1 LNKVNRV
8 IGAEIETLQR
18 ETFGYFEHEVNS
30 ANGLVSD
37 KTSQTSPAS
46 IAATGFALAA
56 YPVGVERGFIPRAAA
71 VERTLRTLRF
81 FSTSPQG
88 PEPDAT
94 GYQGLYYHFLDMK
107 TGRRAWRCELSTVD
121 SAFLLAGMLT
131 SAAYFDAGSDE
142 EGEIRAL
149 ADALYRRA
157 NWHWAQN
164 NGVTLTHGWNPESGF
179 LPYRWEG
186 YDEGL
191 LLYML
196 ALGSP
201 TYPLVGDGY
210 AAWCST
216 YQWKKQYDYEYLYAG
231 SFFTHQLSHIWIDF
245 RNMQDG
251 FMRDKGIDY
260 FENTRRA
267 THIQRQYAMENPLK
281 FNGYGHL
288 CWGIT
293 ASDGPGPD
301 TIKINGV
308 ERQFFN
314 YIARGVPFG
323 PDDGTIAPWAVV
335 AALPFAPDI
344 VLPSIEYFIRELKL
358 KANNPYGFK
367 ATFNATYPVKPGNP
381 SGWVSP
387 WHYGLNQGPI
397 VLMIENYRSELLW
410 RLVRQ
415 SPYIVHGLGRAGFR
429 GGWLQEL
436 APAFR
441 S

>member
-1 LNKVNRV
+1 MNEVKRDV
-8 IGAEIETLQR
+8 GEEIETLQR
-18 ETFGYFEHEVNS
+18 ESFSYFEHEVNV
-30 ANGLVSD
+30 ANGLVRD

-56 YPVGVERGFIPRAAA
+56 YPVGVQRGFISRAAA
-71 VERTLRTLRF
+71 VARTLTTLRF
-81 FSTSPQG
+81 FWNSPQG
-88 PEPDAT
+88 PQLDAT
-94 GYQGLYYHFLDMK
+94 GYQGFYYHFLDMQ
-107 TGRRAWRCELSTVD
+107 TGRRAWQCELSTVD

-131 SAAYFDAGSDE
+131 AAAYFDAGTDDE
-142 EGEIRAL
+142 AEIRSV

-164 NGVTLTHGWNPESGF
+164 NGLTLTHGWNPESGF
-179 LPYRWEG
+179 LRYRWEG

-191 LLYML
+191 LLYVI

-201 TYPLVGDGY
+201 TYPLAGEGF

-216 YQWKKQYDYEYLYAG
+216 YQWKSQYGYDYLYAG

-245 RNMQDG
+245 RKIQDTY
-251 FMRDKGIDY
+251 MRDKGIDY

-267 THIQRQYAMENPLK
+267 THIQRQYAINNPLK
-281 FNGYGHL
+281 FNGYGAS

-301 TIKINGV
+301 NIKIDGV
-308 ERQFFN
+308 ERLFFN

-335 AALPFAPDI
+335 ASLPFASDI
-344 VLPSIEYFIRELKL
+344 VLPSIEYFIHDLKL

-367 ATFNATYPVKPGNP
+367 ATFNATYPAKSGNP

-387 WHYGLNQGPI
+387 WHYGLNQGPV

-410 RLVRQ
+410 RLTRQ
-415 SPYIVHGLGRAGFR
+415 CPYIVSGLRRAGFS
-429 GGWLQEL
+429 GGWL
-436 APAFR
+436 

>member
-1 LNKVNRV
+1 
-8 IGAEIETLQR
+8 
-18 ETFGYFEHEVNS
+18 
-30 ANGLVSD
+30 
-37 KTSQTSPAS
+37 
-46 IAATGFALAA
+46 
-56 YPVGVERGFIPRAAA
+56 
-71 VERTLRTLRF
+71 
-81 FSTSPQG
+81 
-88 PEPDAT
+88 
-94 GYQGLYYHFLDMK
+94 
-107 TGRRAWRCELSTVD
+107 
-121 SAFLLAGMLT
+121 
-131 SAAYFDAGSDE
+131 
-142 EGEIRAL
+142 
-149 ADALYRRA
+149 
-157 NWHWAQN
+157 
-164 NGVTLTHGWNPESGF
+164 
-179 LPYRWEG
+179 
-186 YDEGL
+186 
-191 LLYML
+191 
-196 ALGSP
+196 
-201 TYPLVGDGY
+201 
-210 AAWCST
+210 
-216 YQWKKQYDYEYLYAG
+216 
-231 SFFTHQLSHIWIDF
+231 
-245 RNMQDG
+245 
-251 FMRDKGIDY
+251 MRDKGIDY

-281 FNGYGHL
+281 FNGYGPL

-429 GGWLQEL
+429 GGWLREL